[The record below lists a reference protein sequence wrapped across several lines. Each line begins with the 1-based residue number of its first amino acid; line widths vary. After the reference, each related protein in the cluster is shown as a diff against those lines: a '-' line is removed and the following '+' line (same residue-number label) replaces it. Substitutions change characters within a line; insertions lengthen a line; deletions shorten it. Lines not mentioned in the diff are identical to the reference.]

1 MSGAEIIFVPSAFTY
16 DTGKAHWHSLLK
28 ARAIETGSYVIAAAQ
43 KGTHENK
50 RKTYG
55 HSLVIDPWGKIL
67 AEKNN
72 GIGVMDFDIDLK
84 RVKIARSKIPS
95 INVNKKYK
103 ILRN

>member
-1 MSGAEIIFVPSAFTY
+1 M
-16 DTGKAHWHSLLK
+16 
-28 ARAIETGSYVIAAAQ
+28 
-43 KGTHENK
+43 
-50 RKTYG
+50 
-55 HSLVIDPWGKIL
+55 IDPWGKIL

>member
-1 MSGAEIIFVPSAFTY
+1 M
-16 DTGKAHWHSLLK
+16 
-28 ARAIETGSYVIAAAQ
+28 
-43 KGTHENK
+43 
-50 RKTYG
+50 
-55 HSLVIDPWGKIL
+55 IDPWRTII